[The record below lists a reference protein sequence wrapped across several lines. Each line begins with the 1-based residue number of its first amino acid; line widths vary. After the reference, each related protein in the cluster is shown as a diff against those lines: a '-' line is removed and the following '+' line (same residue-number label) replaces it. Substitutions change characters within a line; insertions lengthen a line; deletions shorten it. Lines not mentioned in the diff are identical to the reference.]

1 MTTKPWKGNPLAPSR
16 FQDCQGR
23 WVSPGKML
31 SLIKAAATTACWK
44 ITGHRPELPWLNYTA
59 IWRLSKII
67 GPDYRVLEFGS
78 GFSTLW
84 FARRCGQLVSIE
96 DDAAWH
102 QIVAAKLIDA
112 GLSHVDY
119 RHRSETDYCDLA
131 DIPEKSQN
139 LVIVDGSRRN
149 DCARLALGKARPGGY
164 VFLDNSD
171 SPFETHQEARS
182 LLLDAADPRCRWIDL
197 DFCPCLVQ
205 VQESVLVRLPD

>member
-1 MTTKPWKGNPLAPSR
+1 MTTKAWKGNPLAPSR

-23 WVSPGKML
+23 FVSPVKAL
-31 SLIKAAATTACWK
+31 SLARAVVSTLRWK

-67 GPDYRVLEFGS
+67 SPDFRALEFGS

-84 FARRCGQLVSIE
+84 FARRCGQLISVE

-102 QIVAAKLIDA
+102 RIVAAQLVAA

-119 RHRSETDYCDLA
+119 RHRSEADYCSLA
-131 DIPEKSQN
+131 DIPEKSQH

-149 DCARLALGKARPGGY
+149 DCARLALEKARPGGY

-171 SPFETHQEARS
+171 SPFESHREAKA
-182 LLLDAADPRCRWIDL
+182 LLLKAADPRCRWIDL